1 MINTY
6 ALLHQ
11 CDGEYYWVKCSNH
24 IINDKQV
31 PYKGFWLEKKDNY
44 DDIKGLVTNNDDLLE
59 LLSWLNINNKFAK
72 ELVAKL
78 HDMVDNKTNE
88 EDINEY

>member
-1 MINTY
+1 MTNTY

-24 IINDKQV
+24 ITNDKQV
-31 PYKGFWLEKKDNY
+31 PYKGFWLGKKDNY
-44 DDIKGLVTNNDDLLE
+44 DEVKGLVTNNDELLE

-72 ELVAKL
+72 ELIAKL
-78 HDMVDNKTNE
+78 HDLVDNNVNKE
-88 EDINEY
+88 EN

>member
-1 MINTY
+1 MTNTY

-11 CDGEYYWVKCSNH
+11 CDGEYYWAKCSNH

-31 PYKGFWLEKKDNY
+31 PYKGFWLEKKDKY
-44 DDIKGLVTNNDDLLE
+44 DDIKGLVTNNDELLE

-72 ELVAKL
+72 ELIDKL
-78 HDMVDNKTNE
+78 HDMVDNNTNE
-88 EDINEY
+88 EDI

>member
-44 DDIKGLVTNNDDLLE
+44 DDIKGIVTDNDELLE
-59 LLSWLNINNKFAK
+59 LLSLLNINNKFAK
-72 ELVAKL
+72 ELVVKL
-78 HDMVDNKTNE
+78 RDIVDNKINE